1 MIFGKKDNKNVSLE
15 EKLKEIEERVRG
27 LKKVEQI
34 STQTEKPSQEPS
46 NITNSPTT
54 PNLTEEK
61 TKEEKGEEE
70 TQIPLFVKIDKYKT
84 IVSSLMH
91 LKTLLISLKN
101 SLIALE
107 QIEKTR
113 IETFNVIMKNLDKMN
128 EKISTLEKEVVKP
141 ISFSFGAPAANFS
154 PYEELQSVQ
163 ASIASLKA
171 QIDQLRA
178 ELESVE

>member
-1 MIFGKKDNKNVSLE
+1 MIFGKKDKDDSLE
-15 EKLKEIEERVRG
+15 KKLKEIEERVKG
-27 LKKVEQI
+27 LKKIEETSPQI
-34 STQTEKPSQEPS
+34 AKSSQEPS
-46 NITNSPTT
+46 NIVSTPTT
-54 PNLTEEK
+54 QNVIEEK
-61 TKEEKGEEE
+61 VKEEEIEEE
-70 TQIPLFVKIDKYKT
+70 TQVPLFVKIDKYKT

-107 QIEKTR
+107 QIEKMR

-128 EKISTLEKEVVKP
+128 EKISALEKEVVKP
-141 ISFSFGAPAANFS
+141 IGFSFGAPTASFP

-171 QIDQLRA
+171 QIEQLKA
-178 ELESVE
+178 ELESAQ